1 MPKNREILRRPLVSE
16 KSMEQQESGIYTFVV
31 DRLANKFEI
40 AKAVEVM
47 FNVKVDRVRTTKI
60 YPKPKRT
67 RTGNTHTSTQKKA
80 EVQLQEG
87 YVIET
92 LKVQ

>member
-1 MPKNREILRRPLVSE
+1 MPKNRDILRRPLVSE
-16 KSMEQQESGIYTFVV
+16 KSMEQQEAGIYTFIV
-31 DRLANKFEI
+31 DRIANKIEI
-40 AKAVEVM
+40 GNAVEQM
-47 FNVKVDRVRTTKI
+47 FDVKVARVRTTKV

-67 RTGNTHTSTQKKA
+67 RSGFTHTSALKKA
-80 EVQLQEG
+80 EVQLKEG

>member
-1 MPKNREILRRPLVSE
+1 MPKNRDILRRPLVSE
-16 KSMEQQESGIYTFVV
+16 KSMEQQEFGIYTFVV
-31 DRLANKFEI
+31 DRLSNKIEI
-40 AKAVEVM
+40 AQAVEAM
-47 FNVKVDRVRTTKI
+47 FDVKVKRVRTTKI

-67 RTGNTHTSTQKKA
+67 RSGYTHTSIRKKA
-80 EVQLQEG
+80 EVQLSDG

>member
-31 DRLANKFEI
+31 DRLANKIEI
-40 AKAVEVM
+40 AKAVEIM
-47 FNVKVDRVRTTKI
+47 FNVKVECVRTTKI

-67 RTGNTHTSTQKKA
+67 RTGYTHTSARKKA